1 MNVGFTVPTDAAGWL
16 TLGATH
22 AAVASLLAAV
32 VWVFTR
38 VWKDPHAGRVLWL
51 GVVLK
56 LACPPLVAVALLW
69 PASVPN
75 RDRQGASRVASP
87 SPAAPTAPAVAERV
101 PTNRDR
107 QGAPRP
113 APPSRP
119 LPTVDVPTVRT
130 APLPATESR
139 KTSTGTLPD
148 GRGSWSGALVLP
160 AVWTAGAA
168 LLWLL
173 AAVRSVRFGTAIR
186 RLPDG
191 DERLTR
197 LLATAAARMNV
208 AVPAL
213 KVSPNVG
220 PLVWAGPFGRATVVV
235 PGPLFDALPD
245 RQAAALLAHECAH
258 LARRDHLVR
267 WLELLAC
274 GLWWWLPTAWL
285 AAAAGRRCEELCCD
299 AAVLAAGREERAEE
313 DGGGDV
319 AAAYAEALLAA
330 AAYLSEARRPA
341 VPASVPVPASG
352 VGRPRFLR
360 RRFEMILQ
368 DKLPPRPGRR
378 VRWPLT
384 AAALLAAVV
393 GVSVAGPPG
402 EEPAGEAPTRPAAEP
417 TQTRDE
423 PTQTRDEP
431 TQTRD
436 EPTEAA
442 DAAGPAT
449 DGRRTIPLR
458 RVVDGANRLYAR
470 FGGEAAPLTAARVK
484 EIVRDFAAD
493 WRARA
498 APYPPDVADLDRML
512 AALEEDALPVGGVVG
527 LNPDDG
533 PLIFYGMS
541 TPGQWAVPLFG
552 DPGERYTRRTLG
564 EILRDYHAASP
575 EADRPVLVRENVT
588 RALRRALGGFGPPD
602 GAPDPVAEALAR
614 VEVGGLLPTQT
625 ELKFDGNAY
634 GPAPAAEF
642 SFPSGGG
649 RIGSGGGISVA
660 VHPTG
665 QSPEE
670 RLELPPAAP
679 DAGPTLGRLVER
691 FNMQLRDQPPL
702 TVEEVRAAMRRDLEQ
717 HGHED
722 WAADWA
728 EAFRGYLAGDDTALR
743 VRELVVS
750 ETVPPIVSV
759 SSGVPKVG
767 GGTMEISTRV
777 RGGLSDT
784 TRAKIAAALA
794 AAATDDALP
803 VATRLKL
810 LRESI
815 EPGGLT
821 GEQNARLAALL
832 VEGMTREQELQHRMW
847 LVLAGLAG
855 EESLGEDWPPVGL
868 NFEAK
873 VPLIEMMAA
882 LGATAP
888 GEAAAF
894 HVAVL
899 GAERD
904 GDSYNRRDSQRAAA
918 ATVLNR
924 TAGSADG
931 LRGLLAAARR
941 PAPELPAN
949 FPDAIEGP
957 ETDDDVFSLRRL
969 QDEPADHRRAVDL
982 LLDTVRRAKP
992 ATDEAAAVLLEAA
1005 SSDDPAVRA
1014 AAVEALAAAAAD

>member
-1 MNVGFTVPTDAAGWL
+1 MNVGFSLPPDSAGWL
-16 TLGATH
+16 ALGATH

-32 VWVFTR
+32 VWGVTR
-38 VWKDPHAGRVLWL
+38 VWKDPHAGRLLWL
-51 GVVLK
+51 GVLVKLVL
-56 LACPPLVAVALLW
+56 PPLVAVGVFR
-69 PASVPN
+69 PAAEPPPSP
-75 RDRQGASRVASP
+75 DRQGGATLRVP
-87 SPAAPTAPAVAERV
+87 SPPPPQTAPPAAIPGCPGGAPLRALSPPPPAAPAVAG
-101 PTNRDR
+101 P
-107 QGAPRP
+107 
-113 APPSRP
+113 
-119 LPTVDVPTVRT
+119 
-130 APLPATESR
+130 
-139 KTSTGTLPD
+139 LPD
-148 GRGSWSGALVLP
+148 GRGSGDAVRP
-160 AVWTAGAA
+160 ASRPSPSAVVFFVWAAGAA
-168 LLWLL
+168 GFWLL
-173 AAVRSVRFGTAIR
+173 AAVRSLRFSRAVR
-186 RLPDG
+186 RLPG
-191 DERLTR
+191 GHERLAQ
-197 LLATAAARMNV
+197 LLATAADRMNV
-208 AVPAL
+208 PAPRL
-213 KVSPNVG
+213 KVSAGVG
-220 PLVWAGPFGRATVVV
+220 PLVWAGPFRRRATVVV
-235 PGPLFDALPD
+235 PAGLFDALPD
-245 RQAAALLAHECAH
+245 DRAAALLAHECAH

-299 AAVLAAGREERAEE
+299 AAVLAAGDKEES
-313 DGGGDV
+313 GGDM

-330 AAYLSEARRPA
+330 AAFLRESRRPA
-341 VPASVPVPASG
+341 VPVPASG
-352 VGRPRFLR
+352 VGRPPFLK

-378 VRWPLT
+378 VRWPLA
-384 AAALLAAVV
+384 AAALSAAVV
-393 GVSVAGPPG
+393 GVSFAGPPG
-402 EEPAGEAPTRPAAEP
+402 EEPAGEAVTQPAAEP
-417 TQTRDE
+417 TE
-423 PTQTRDEP
+423 
-431 TQTRD
+431 TRD

-442 DAAGPAT
+442 DATDAAEPAT
-449 DGRRTIPLR
+449 DGRRRIPLR

-527 LNPDDG
+527 VNPDDG

-541 TPGQWAVPLFG
+541 TPGRWAVPLFG

-564 EILRDYHAASP
+564 EILRDYHAAAL
-575 EADRPVLVRENVT
+575 EADRPVLVRENVA
-588 RALRRALGGFGPPD
+588 RALRRALGTFGPRD
-602 GAPDPVAEALAR
+602 GAPDPVAEVLAR
-614 VEVGGLLPTQT
+614 VDAGGLLPTRT

-634 GPAPAAEF
+634 GSAPAAEF

-649 RIGSGGGISVA
+649 RIGSGGGLSVA
-660 VHPTG
+660 VHPPG

-670 RLELPPAAP
+670 RLELPSAAP
-679 DAGPTLGRLVER
+679 DAGPDAGPTLESLVER
-691 FNMQLRDQPPL
+691 FNMPLRDQPPL

-722 WAADWA
+722 WAAEWA
-728 EAFRGYLAGDDTALR
+728 EAFRAYLAGDHTALR
-743 VRELVVS
+743 VPELVVS

-759 SSGVPKVG
+759 SFGVPKVG
-767 GGTMEISTRV
+767 GGITEISTRV
-777 RGGLSDT
+777 RGGLSDA
-784 TRAKIAAALA
+784 TRVKIAAALA
-794 AAATDDALP
+794 AAADDDALP

-815 EPGGLT
+815 EPGGLA

-855 EESLGEDWPPVGL
+855 EELLGEDWPPDGL
-868 NFEAK
+868 YFEAK
-873 VPLIEMMAA
+873 GPLIETMAA
-882 LGATAP
+882 LGATAA

-894 HVAVL
+894 HVAAL

-904 GDSYNRRDSQRAAA
+904 GDSFNRRDSQRVAA

-992 ATDEAAAVLLEAA
+992 TTDATAAVLLEAA
-1005 SSDDPAVRA
+1005 SSEDPAVRA
-1014 AAVEALAAAAAD
+1014 AAVEALAAAAD